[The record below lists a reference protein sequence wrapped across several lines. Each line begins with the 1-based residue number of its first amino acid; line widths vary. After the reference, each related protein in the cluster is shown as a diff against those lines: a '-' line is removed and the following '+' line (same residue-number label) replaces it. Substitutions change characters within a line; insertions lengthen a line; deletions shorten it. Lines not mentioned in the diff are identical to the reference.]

1 MSTKL
6 LALASDLSDTNPAGA
21 QLIVSLTNAET
32 AADIVEALDAYD
44 VAVTEVNTVE
54 PTLEPV
60 AFWTVNTPNWQHNS
74 GKHKNPRGISKGKIK
89 SRKQALQALKLKLN
103 VK

>member
-60 AFWTVNTPNWQHNS
+60 AF
-74 GKHKNPRGISKGKIK
+74 
-89 SRKQALQALKLKLN
+89 
-103 VK
+103 